1 MDSRIM
7 PALLLVLVSPLS
19 AMAGSVGGARA
30 GGSSLGLDCDK
41 RERFINCTE
50 LEKNHVLDKCYVVV
64 HEQKRND
71 CTWQSCGFVSVV
83 QKRPKVS
90 GSELDE
96 YGIKTNISQYQSAGG
111 EVPAGW
117 NRNGS
122 GFAPGEVTPKTPF
135 PRHYLTVRE
144 ALALRKVPDG
154 TVVSDK
160 IKGVPQEVLDSNPY
174 LECAGR
180 TGSSG
185 DEVYVMLHKGTLS
198 SSSQVLAVKV
208 PKKDVS
214 DACSK
219 LKLMESSGSCVIG
232 SSSARPHESVPI
244 ASFLSQSAGGTS
256 ASPSAPAVS
265 GAGAASSVM
274 SAPQSPKPPV
284 AAPAAPAPK
293 PAVVTVSC
301 GSQTQSR
308 VRFEALQVAKGKSC
322 KSETQK
328 SFRTCTSTNGVKSY
342 SGWSSWSPSNF
353 SATSCSV
360 KK

>member
-1 MDSRIM
+1 MDSRIIQT
-7 PALLLVLVSPLS
+7 LLLVLVWPLS
-19 AMAGSVGGARA
+19 ATAGSVGGARA

-64 HEQKRND
+64 HEQKRSD

-122 GFAPGEVTPKTPF
+122 GFAPGEVTPKSPF
-135 PRHYLTVRE
+135 PRHYLTVKE

-154 TVVSDK
+154 SAVSDK
-160 IKGVPQEVLDSNPY
+160 IKSIPQEVLDSNPY
-174 LECAGR
+174 LECASR
-180 TGSSG
+180 TGSNG

-198 SSSQVLAVKV
+198 SSSEVLAVKV
-208 PKKDVS
+208 QKKDVS

-232 SSSARPHESVPI
+232 TSSIRPHESVPI
-244 ASFLSQSAGGTS
+244 ATFLSQNPVGFS
-256 ASPSAPAVS
+256 ASPSAPA
-265 GAGAASSVM
+265 
-274 SAPQSPKPPV
+274 
-284 AAPAAPAPK
+284 AAPAPK
-293 PAVVTVSC
+293 PAIVTVPCDSE
-301 GSQTQSR
+301 TESR
-308 VRFEALQVAKGKSC
+308 IRYEALQVAKGKTC

-328 SFRTCTSTNGVKSY
+328 RSRTCTSTNGVKSY
-342 SGWSSWSPSNF
+342 SAWSSWSPWNYSL
-353 SATSCSV
+353 TSCSV